1 MSMDTTTNQ
10 TTQPPA
16 AQGTE
21 APAAAVAAPAPAP
34 LDEQLAEA
42 LDKGIED
49 AGAATNTAPPKRI
62 EPDAQGHGEPAPA
75 PPAPA
80 GKADTPPPAPA
91 AAAKPD
97 GAGDDVAHKAAVEAE
112 ITDLHMKGK
121 TAERFRALSGEVF
134 ALNERLRSAGI
145 KDVTELPHVI
155 ERARAADEWEKM
167 VVSTG
172 ANPQQMGAA
181 MDYLKLINDGT
192 PEALSRAYD
201 VMQSELVGLAKALG
215 REAPGAHDPLADH
228 ADLREAI
235 EAGDITRKHAMEL
248 VQARQMAALQNT
260 HTAQQRQQ
268 SDAQQAQESARVGLN
283 TLGEQLAAADP
294 DYQRKLPFLMPV
306 LRRIRE
312 SLPPERWVDEVRS
325 AYAEIPALPATA
337 PAPAAP
343 RAPVGHV
350 PLRPTGGRATL
361 QRQQFTDPM
370 EALEAGI
377 AAASD
382 MGG

>member
-1 MSMDTTTNQ
+1 MDTTNP
-10 TTQPPA
+10 TTQPPVA
-16 AQGTE
+16 HGTE
-21 APAAAVAAPAPAP
+21 APAAADAAPAPAPAP

-49 AGAATNTAPPKRI
+49 AGATTNTTPPKRI
-62 EPDAQGHGEPAPA
+62 EPQGQGEPA

-80 GKADTPPPAPA
+80 GTADTPPAAPA
-91 AAAKPD
+91 AAMKPAAAAAD
-97 GAGDDVAHKAAVEAE
+97 EATHKATVEAE

-145 KDVTELPHVI
+145 KDVSELPRVI
-155 ERARAADEWEKM
+155 ERAKAADEWEQM

-181 MDYLKLINDGT
+181 MDYLKLVNAGT
-192 PEALSRAYD
+192 PEALAKAYD
-201 VMQSELVGLAKALG
+201 VMQGELVALAKALG
-215 REAPGAHDPLADH
+215 RDAPGAHDPLADH

-248 VQARQMAALQNT
+248 VQARQSAVLQNT
-260 HTAQQRQQ
+260 HTQQQQ
-268 SDAQQAQESARVGLN
+268 HLSAVQQAQESARLGLN
-283 TLGEQLAAADP
+283 ALGEQLATSDP
-294 DYQRKLPFLMPV
+294 DYERKLPFLMPM

-312 SLPPERWVDEVRS
+312 ALPPERWVDEVRA
-325 AYAEIPALPATA
+325 AYAEIPALPTA
-337 PAPAAP
+337 SPAPAAP

-361 QRQQFTDPM
+361 QRQQFTNPM

-377 AAASD
+377 AAAGD